1 MTPNPGRPG
10 GPADEGHP
18 RRWAVLGVLVVSLV
32 GIILD
37 NTVLNVTLRTLTDP
51 DQGLGASHSQV
62 EWVLSAYTLA
72 FAATLFTWGVLGDR
86 LGRRRV
92 LLLGLGLFGLSSLAG
107 AYAGSPEQLIAARA
121 CMGVSGAAVLP
132 STLATIAAVFPLRE
146 RPKALGIWAASV
158 GFALGI
164 GPVTGGLLLAHFW
177 WGSVL
182 LVNVPLM
189 AGCLVAV
196 VLVVPETRGVAGRR
210 VDAAGLLLS
219 IAGVVPLVYAIIEA
233 GRSGGVTRPAVWAAG
248 LAGLGLLLV
257 FLWHERRTPEPSLEL
272 GFFRMKA
279 FSTAVAAVGFVSFA
293 MMGFLFFSAFY
304 LQSVRG
310 YTPLQAGGCTVALAV
325 ANVVCGPLST
335 VLVRSIGPRN
345 VCAAGMLAVTASLCG
360 VTFVTQHAPVWLIL
374 VLFAALGAGVAC
386 VMPTAAVS
394 IMNAIPREKAG
405 VASAMNNTVRQLG
418 GALGVA
424 VLGSLMG
431 AAYRRGIEDELAVL
445 PPSARHQAGESLDAT
460 LLAATRLG
468 ESGLVGPAR
477 QAFLDAM
484 HLAAGAAAAVALV
497 GALAVLRWLPSSVT
511 TPTPPAGAVPGR
523 EHSDHIKVQGS

>member
-1 MTPNPGRPG
+1 MTTAPVRPG
-10 GPADEGHP
+10 GPVHEGHP
-18 RRWAVLGVLVVSLV
+18 RRWAVLAVMVLSLMS
-32 GIILD
+32 IILD

-51 DQGLGASHSQV
+51 RHGLGASHSQV

-86 LGRRRV
+86 MGRRRV

-107 AYAGSPEQLIAARA
+107 AYAGSPEQLVAARA

-132 STLATIAAVFPLRE
+132 STLATIAAVFPLQE

-164 GPVTGGLLLAHFW
+164 GPVTGGLLLARFW
-177 WGSVL
+177 WGSVF
-182 LVNVPLM
+182 LVNVPIV
-189 AGCLVAV
+189 AVCLVAV
-196 VLVVPETRGVAGRR
+196 VLLVPETRGAAGKR

-219 IAGVVPLVYAIIEA
+219 IAGLVLLVHAVIEA
-233 GRSGGVTRPAVWAAG
+233 GRTGGLARPTVWGTG
-248 LAGLGLLLV
+248 LAGLGLLGV
-257 FLWHERRTPEPSLEL
+257 FLWHERRTAEPSLEL
-272 GFFRMKA
+272 GFFRLKA

-310 YTPLQAGGCTVALAV
+310 YTPLQAGSCTVALAV

-345 VCAAGMLAVTASLCG
+345 VCAAGMLAVAASLSG
-360 VTFVTQHAPVWLIL
+360 VVLVTQHAPLWLIL

-424 VLGSLMG
+424 VLGSVLG
-431 AAYRRGIEDELAVL
+431 AAYRSGIEDELAVL
-445 PPSARHQAGESLDAT
+445 PPSARHEAGESLDAT
-460 LLAATRLG
+460 LLAAGRLG
-468 ESGLVGPAR
+468 VSGLAGPAR
-477 QAFLDAM
+477 QAFVDAM
-484 HLAAGAAAAVALV
+484 HLAAGAAAVVALA
-497 GALAVLRWLPSSVT
+497 GALAVLRWLPST
-511 TPTPPAGAVPGR
+511 TPQQPPAAGPVPGR
-523 EHSDHIKVQGS
+523 ARTDRTKAQGS

>member
-1 MTPNPGRPG
+1 MTPGPARPG
-10 GPADEGHP
+10 GPAHEGHP
-18 RRWAVLGVLVVSLV
+18 RRWAVLVVLVLSLV
-32 GIILD
+32 SIILD

-51 DQGLGASHSQV
+51 EQGLGASHSQV

-72 FAATLFTWGVLGDR
+72 FAAMLFTWGVLGDR

-92 LLLGLGLFGLSSLAG
+92 LLLGLALFGLSSLAG

-132 STLATIAAVFPLRE
+132 STLATIAAVFPMRE

-177 WGSVL
+177 WGSVF
-182 LVNVPLM
+182 LVNVPIV
-189 AGCLVAV
+189 AVSLVAV
-196 VLVVPETRGVAGRR
+196 VLLVPETRGTVGKR
-210 VDAAGLLLS
+210 VDAGGLLLS
-219 IAGVVPLVYAIIEA
+219 IAGLVLLVYGIIEA
-233 GRSGGVTRPAVWAAG
+233 GRTGGVTQPTVWGPG
-248 LAGLGLLLV
+248 LAGLGLLGV
-257 FLWHERRTPEPSLEL
+257 FLWHERRTAEPSLEL
-272 GFFRMKA
+272 GFFRLKA

-310 YTPLQAGGCTVALAV
+310 YTPLQAGSCTVALAG

-335 VLVRSIGPRN
+335 VLVRRVGPRN
-345 VCAAGMLAVTASLCG
+345 VCAAGMLAVTASLAG
-360 VTFVTQHAPVWLIL
+360 VVFVTQHAPLWLIL
-374 VLFAALGAGVAC
+374 ALFAALGAGVAC

-431 AAYRRGIEDELAVL
+431 AAYRSGIEDELAVL
-445 PPSARHQAGESLDAT
+445 PPSVRHEAGESLDAT

-484 HLAAGAAAAVALV
+484 HLAAGAAAVAALV
-497 GALAVLRWLPSSVT
+497 GALAVLRWLPSTVT
-511 TPTPPAGAVPGR
+511 TPKLAAGPVPGR
-523 EHSDHIKVQGS
+523 EHSDQSKAQGS

>member
-1 MTPNPGRPG
+1 VRPG

-18 RRWAVLGVLVVSLV
+18 RRWAILAVLVLSLV
-32 GIILD
+32 SIILD

-62 EWVLSAYTLA
+62 EWVLSAYTLT

-86 LGRRRV
+86 LGRKRV
-92 LLLGLGLFGLSSLAG
+92 LVLGLVLFGLSSLAG
-107 AYAGSPEQLIAARA
+107 SYAASPEQLIAARA

-132 STLATIAAVFPLRE
+132 STLATIAAVFPMRE

-158 GFALGI
+158 GFALGV

-177 WGSVL
+177 WGSVF
-182 LVNVPLM
+182 LVNVPIVLIS
-189 AGCLVAV
+189 LVAV
-196 VLVVPETRGVAGRR
+196 VLLVPETRGAVGKR
-210 VDAAGLLLS
+210 VDAGGLLLS
-219 IAGVVPLVYAIIEA
+219 IAGLVVLVYGIIEA
-233 GRSGGVTRPAVWAAG
+233 GRTGGVTEPTVWGPG
-248 LAGLGLLLV
+248 LGGLGLLGV
-257 FLWHERRTPEPSLEL
+257 FLWHERRTAEPSLEL
-272 GFFRMKA
+272 GFFRLKA
-279 FSTAVAAVGFVSFA
+279 FSTAVIAVGLVNFA

-310 YTPLQAGGCTVALAV
+310 YTPLQAGTCTVALAV
-325 ANVVCGPLST
+325 ANVIFGPLST
-335 VLVRSIGPRN
+335 VLVRSVGPRY
-345 VCAAGMLAVTASLCG
+345 VCAAGMFAVTAALTG
-360 VTFVTQHAPVWLIL
+360 VSFVTQQASVWLIL
-374 VLFAALGAGVAC
+374 TLFALLGAGVAC

-424 VLGSLMG
+424 VLGSVMG
-431 AAYRRGIEDELAVL
+431 AAYRSGIEDELAVL
-445 PPSARHQAGESLDAT
+445 PPSMRHEAGESLDAT

-468 ESGLVGPAR
+468 ESGLAAPAR

-484 HLAAGAAAAVALV
+484 HLAAGAAAVAAFV
-497 GALAVLRWLPSSVT
+497 GALAVLRWLPATVT
-511 TPTPPAGAVPGR
+511 SPKPGAGPTPGR
-523 EHSDHIKVQGS
+523 EHLNYTKVQGS